1 MGCTKT
7 RNWEIRNGKWGNAE
21 MGNGGQKHGPH
32 PPLRPRYSWPYGRQG
47 ERRLRSS
54 GRGRGLV
61 RASVLANPSRAQL
74 ELTGNHFRSRF

>member
-1 MGCTKT
+1 
-7 RNWEIRNGKWGNAE
+7 
-21 MGNGGQKHGPH
+21 MGNGGQSMGLIHH
-32 PPLRPRYSWPYGRQG
+32 YGQDIRGHMAARGSAMTHKQWQRQRIG
-47 ERRLRSS
+47 ERHLRSS